1 MTAQRADASPGLLG
15 SIMTG
20 ARGVRWWVSS
30 VMGDNAYARYVDHL
44 GRLHPDAPVP
54 TEREYW
60 RQRHAEADAN
70 PGARC
75 C

>member
-1 MTAQRADASPGLLG
+1 MDRSAAELVLTA
-15 SIMTG
+15 

-30 VMGDNAYARYVDHL
+30 VMGDNAYARYIDHL
-44 GRLHPDAPVP
+44 SRHHPGSPVP

-60 RQRHAEADAN
+60 RDKYREAELH